1 MPGSDTKNLTEVEK
15 WKIYAE
21 VCKWTDQK
29 TGKIVNNG
37 IERIIEGVKV
47 ENIKVK
53 ERTVKKIKQAVDEF
67 RRQGKPADL
76 TQKDNEGRRSLLTGD
91 LKDKI
96 KAVLKEFSKSFRR
109 CPPGVCC
116 GALHARRG
124 VNAPRT
130 SMQRRY
136 ELLHAEKVNVKLKP
150 LMTETNKLNRLSRVY
165 KQMTPPSDDRQPV
178 LRLDGRRPL
187 SLV

>member
-21 VCKWTDQK
+21 MCKWTDQK

-76 TQKDNEGRRSLLTGD
+76 SQKGHLFL
-91 LKDKI
+91 DKYAFFVI
-96 KAVLKEFSKSFRR
+96 SIY
-109 CPPGVCC
+109 G
-116 GALHARRG
+116 
-124 VNAPRT
+124 
-130 SMQRRY
+130 
-136 ELLHAEKVNVKLKP
+136 P
-150 LMTETNKLNRLSRVY
+150 LY
-165 KQMTPPSDDRQPV
+165 
-178 LRLDGRRPL
+178 
-187 SLV
+187 